1 MIDIYTE
8 KKESKDWILQNDLY
22 FNLNTGNEEMSENE
36 IKLIQQVDEAKLT
49 PDKHIETK
57 YGLGTIRNLSS
68 GCKTLLNIVKHP
80 DKVVCV
86 EECGPNV
93 LKFIFA
99 MDDIKIY
106 MSRPTLAE
114 IPDDVEI
121 RFNDKDIVT
130 GNSGYNAWWSKELK
144 GEKQMIYK
152 NITFKADPFSY
163 DLMFDDRITLVGGDS
178 GTGKT
183 VLYEILEDLRF
194 TDEYKAIKL
203 FNYKSDNLLEAVKQC
218 RDNFIVID
226 NADILIDDDIRR
238 FINFEFSNQYMLFL
252 RNCDGLNVSDKSF
265 KVLKLEDN
273 RITLEEEL

>member
-1 MIDIYTE
+1 
-8 KKESKDWILQNDLY
+8 
-22 FNLNTGNEEMSENE
+22 MSENE
-36 IKLIQQVDEAKLT
+36 MKLIQQVDEAKLT

-130 GNSGYNAWWSKELK
+130 GNSGYNAWWSKEY
-144 GEKQMIYK
+144 ERRE
-152 NITFKADPFSY
+152 AD
-163 DLMFDDRITLVGGDS
+163 DL
-178 GTGKT
+178 
-183 VLYEILEDLRF
+183 
-194 TDEYKAIKL
+194 
-203 FNYKSDNLLEAVKQC
+203 
-218 RDNFIVID
+218 
-226 NADILIDDDIRR
+226 
-238 FINFEFSNQYMLFL
+238 
-252 RNCDGLNVSDKSF
+252 
-265 KVLKLEDN
+265 
-273 RITLEEEL
+273 